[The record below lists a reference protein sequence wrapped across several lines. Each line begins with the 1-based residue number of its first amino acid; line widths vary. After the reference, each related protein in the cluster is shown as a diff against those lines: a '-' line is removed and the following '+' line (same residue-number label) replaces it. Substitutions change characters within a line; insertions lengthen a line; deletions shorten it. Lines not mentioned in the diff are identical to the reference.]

1 MEAALSDD
9 AAALEAL
16 EDVFGVAFA
25 PERAVANLAA
35 FRTILPEI
43 EKLRELDLA
52 DVHPAVV
59 FDPAPRHDG
68 ASDGD

>member
-1 MEAALSDD
+1 MSDG
-9 AAALEAL
+9 AAALETL
-16 EDVFGVAFA
+16 KDVFGIGFA
-25 PERAVANLAA
+25 PERAAANLAA
-35 FRTILPEI
+35 FRAILPEI

-68 ASDGD
+68 GER